1 MKTAES
7 TRWPGEAFRIYRKA
21 FVAPATAFR
30 QLLSSPHYFALGF
43 AYMLIPI
50 VGYTLMYVFLTI
62 AHGAPSV
69 FTPWLNIPAES
80 YYAAN
85 RFLLAPGMVLAWVF
99 AAGAMQVLS
108 RLGGGAG
115 SFEEML
121 AASGLAIS
129 VAMWAGLLHDLPMS
143 VFSALGILDARQHE
157 IDMNRPTLWRT
168 LLWVAYLA
176 YAILFFVLFPMAV
189 SVVQR
194 ISPARSIAIGALG
207 FVLFQIVFL
216 IFNR

>member
-1 MKTAES
+1 RCIGGVTVSNTRIWMTFDFMQIHMLFMKTTES
-7 TRWPGEAFRIYRKA
+7 IKRPGEAFRIYRKVFA
-21 FVAPATAFR
+21 APASAFR
-30 QLLSSPHYFALGF
+30 QLLGMPNYFALGF
-43 AYMLIPI
+43 VFVLIPI

-99 AAGAMQVLS
+99 AAGMMQVLS

-129 VAMWAGLLHDLPMS
+129 AAMWAGLLHDLPMS
-143 VFSALGILDARQHE
+143 VLSALGL
-157 IDMNRPTLWRT
+157 
-168 LLWVAYLA
+168 
-176 YAILFFVLFPMAV
+176 
-189 SVVQR
+189 
-194 ISPARSIAIGALG
+194 
-207 FVLFQIVFL
+207 
-216 IFNR
+216 